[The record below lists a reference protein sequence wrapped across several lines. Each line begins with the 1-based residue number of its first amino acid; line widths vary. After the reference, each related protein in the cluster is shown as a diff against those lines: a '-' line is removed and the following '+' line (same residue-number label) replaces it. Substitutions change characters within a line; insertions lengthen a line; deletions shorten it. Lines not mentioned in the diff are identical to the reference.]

1 MRIAIFT
8 DTYPPYIN
16 GVSTST
22 FNLANALKAKGHE
35 VLVVA
40 PRPTDGKMEQV
51 GNVLYIPGI
60 DLKKLYGFRLTNI
73 FANKPVSI
81 IKRFNPDVIHN
92 QTDFTIGV
100 LARRCSKK
108 LKVPIVYTYHT
119 AYEDYTYYVAR
130 GVGIMDRFAKRVV
143 RNYSRDLAGRMTE
156 FITPSEKT
164 KEYMRIVGS
173 DIYIN
178 VIPTGID
185 FSIFKIDKIDQQK
198 MAKFKR
204 EHNIKPTTKVFLL
217 LGRIAKEKSM
227 DVSLRGIAAY
237 HQKHPEVDVKVVV
250 VGNGPFKEEL
260 ELYAEELG
268 ISNIVDFVGEV
279 SALEVPFYYN
289 LADIYTSASIT
300 ETQGLTF
307 MEAMAAGR
315 IVLARFDSNLT
326 GTIVNGKTG
335 FFFTDDASFV
345 SQVEKIFAL
354 TKEQKDAVIQ
364 EAYRRADIYSLDKFY
379 ENVVRVYKRAIRKR
393 W

>member
-1 MRIAIFT
+1 MRVAIFT

-22 FNLANALKAKGHE
+22 FNLANCLKAKGHE

-40 PRPTDGKMEQV
+40 PRPTDGKMEQI

-60 DLKKLYGFRLTNI
+60 DLKRYYGFRLTNI
-73 FANKPVSI
+73 FASKPIKI
-81 IKRFNPDVIHN
+81 IKKFKPDVIHN

-100 LARRCSKK
+100 LARRCAKI
-108 LKVPIVYTYHT
+108 LRVPIVYTYHT

-130 GVGIMDRFAKRVV
+130 GIMDRFAKRIV
-143 RNYSRDLAGRMTE
+143 RNYSRDLADRMTE

-164 KEYMRIVGS
+164 KEYMRLVGS
-173 DIYIN
+173 DIYVN

-185 FSIFKIDKIDQQK
+185 FSIFKADQIDQKK
-198 MAKFKR
+198 MAKFKA

-227 DVSLRGIAAY
+227 DVSLKGFAAY
-237 HQKHPEVDVKVVV
+237 HKKHPEVDAKVLV

-260 ELYAEELG
+260 ELIAEELG
-268 ISNIVDFVGEV
+268 ISSCVDFIGEV
-279 SALEVPFYYN
+279 SGLEVPFYYHA
-289 LADIYTSASIT
+289 ADIYTSASIT

-326 GTIVNGKTG
+326 GTIINGKTG
-335 FFFTDDASFV
+335 FFFTDDNSFV

-354 TKEQKDAVIQ
+354 SKEQKENIIQ
-364 EAYRRADIYSLDKFY
+364 EAYRQADIYSLDKFY
-379 ENVVRVYKRAIRKR
+379 ENIVRVYKRAIRKC

>member
-22 FNLANALKAKGHE
+22 FNLANCLKAKGHE
-35 VLVVA
+35 VLVIA
-40 PRPTDGKMEQV
+40 PRPTDGKMEKV
-51 GNVLYIPGI
+51 GDVLYIPGI

-73 FANKPVSI
+73 FANKPLSI
-81 IKRFNPDVIHN
+81 IKKFNPDVIHN

-100 LARRCSKK
+100 LARRVAKR

-119 AYEDYTYYVAR
+119 SYEDYTYYIV
-130 GVGIMDRFAKRVV
+130 GGGIMDRFAKRIV
-143 RNYSRDLAGRMTE
+143 RNYSRDLADRMTE

-164 KEYMRIVGS
+164 KDYMRLAGS
-173 DIYIN
+173 DIYVN

-185 FSIFKIDKIDQQK
+185 FSIFKADKIDQKK
-198 MAKFKR
+198 MAKFKE
-204 EHNIKPTTKVFLL
+204 EHNIKPNTKVFLL

-227 DVSLRGIAAY
+227 DVSLRGFAAY
-237 HQKHPEVDVKVVV
+237 HQKHPEVDVKMLV
-250 VGNGPFKEEL
+250 VGGGPFKEEL
-260 ELYAEELG
+260 ELIAEDLG
-268 ISNIVDFVGEV
+268 ISPYVDFIGSV
-279 SALEVPFYYN
+279 SGLEVPFYYH

-326 GTIVNGKTG
+326 GTIINGKTG

-345 SQVEKIFAL
+345 SQVEKIFSL
-354 TKEQKDAVIQ
+354 TKEQKAAIIQ
-364 EAYRRADIYSLDKFY
+364 EAYRIADIYSLDKFY
-379 ENVVRVYKRAIRKR
+379 ENIVRVYKRAIRKF

>member
-1 MRIAIFT
+1 MRVAIFT

-22 FNLANALKAKGHE
+22 FNLANCLKAKGHE

-40 PRPTDGKMEQV
+40 PRPTDGKMEQI
-51 GNVLYIPGI
+51 GDVLYIPGI
-60 DLKKLYGFRLTNI
+60 DLKRLYGFRLTNI
-73 FANKPVSI
+73 FASKP
-81 IKRFNPDVIHN
+81 IKVIKKFKPDVIHN

-100 LARRCSKK
+100 LARRCAKI
-108 LKVPIVYTYHT
+108 LRVPIVYTYHT

-130 GVGIMDRFAKRVV
+130 GIMDRFAKRIV
-143 RNYSRDLAGRMTE
+143 RNYSRDLADRMTE

-164 KEYMRIVGS
+164 KEYMRLVGS
-173 DIYIN
+173 DIYVN

-185 FSIFKIDKIDQQK
+185 FSIFKADKIDQK
-198 MAKFKR
+198 RMAKFKA

-227 DVSLRGIAAY
+227 DVSLRGFAAY
-237 HQKHPEVDVKVVV
+237 HKKHPEVDAKVIV

-260 ELYAEELG
+260 ELIAEDLG
-268 ISNIVDFVGEV
+268 ISSYVDFIGEV
-279 SALEVPFYYN
+279 SGLEVPFYYHA
-289 LADIYTSASIT
+289 ADIYTSASIT

-326 GTIVNGKTG
+326 GTIINGKTG
-335 FFFTDDASFV
+335 FFFTDDNSFV

-354 TKEQKDAVIQ
+354 SKEQKENIIQ
-364 EAYRRADIYSLDKFY
+364 EAYRQADIYSLDKFY
-379 ENVVRVYKRAIRKR
+379 ENIVRVYKRAIRKC

>member
-22 FNLANALKAKGHE
+22 FNLANALKARGHE

-40 PRPTDGKMEQV
+40 PRPTDGKMEKI
-51 GNVLYIPGI
+51 GDVLYIPGI

-73 FANKPVSI
+73 FSNKPLKL
-81 IKRFNPDVIHN
+81 IKNFKPDVIHN
-92 QTDFTIGV
+92 QTDFTIGMF
-100 LARRCSKK
+100 ARRCAKK

-119 AYEDYTYYVAR
+119 SYEDYTYYITR
-130 GVGIMDRFAKRVV
+130 GIMDRFAKRIV
-143 RNYSRDLAGRMTE
+143 RTYSRDLAGRMTE
-156 FITPSEKT
+156 YITPSEKT
-164 KEYMRIVGS
+164 KEYIRQIGS

-185 FSIFKIDKIDQQK
+185 FSIFKSDQIDQQRVAEFRK
-198 MAKFKR
+198 
-204 EHNIKPTTKVFLL
+204 EHNIKPNTKVFLL

-227 DVSLRGIAAY
+227 DVSLRGIASY
-237 HQKHPEVDVKVVV
+237 HKKHPEVDVKVLV
-250 VGNGPFKEEL
+250 VGGGPFKEEL
-260 ELYAEELG
+260 ELIAEELG
-268 ISNIVDFVGEV
+268 ISSLVDFIGEV
-279 SALEVPFYYN
+279 SGLEVPFYYY

-335 FFFTDDASFV
+335 FFFTDDSSFI
-345 SQVEKIFAL
+345 SQVEKIFSL
-354 TKEQKDAVIQ
+354 TEEQKAAIIE
-364 EAYRRADIYSLDKFY
+364 EAYRYADAYSLDKFY
-379 ENVVRVYKRAIRKR
+379 ENVVRVYKRAIRKH

>member
-22 FNLANALKAKGHE
+22 FNLANCLKANGHQ

-40 PRPTDGKMEQV
+40 PRPNDGKMEQV
-51 GNVLYIPGI
+51 GDVLYIPGL

-73 FANKPVSI
+73 FSNKPLSI
-81 IKRFNPDVIHN
+81 IKKFKPDVIHN
-92 QTDFTIGV
+92 QTDFTIGIF
-100 LARRCSKK
+100 ARRVAKR

-119 AYEDYTYYVAR
+119 SYEDYTYYIV
-130 GVGIMDRFAKRVV
+130 GGGIMDRFAKRVV
-143 RNYSRDLAGRMTE
+143 RNYSRDLADRMTE

-164 KEYMRIVGS
+164 KEYMRLVGS
-173 DIYIN
+173 DTYVN

-185 FSIFKIDKIDQQK
+185 FSIFKADKIDQKK
-198 MAKFKR
+198 MAKFK
-204 EHNIKPTTKVFLL
+204 EQHNIKANTKVFLL

-227 DVSLRGIAAY
+227 DVSLRGFAAY
-237 HQKHPEVDVKVVV
+237 HKKHPEVDAKVLV
-250 VGNGPFKEEL
+250 VGGGPFKEEL
-260 ELYAEELG
+260 ELIAEDLG
-268 ISNIVDFVGEV
+268 ISSCVDFIGSV
-279 SALEVPFYYN
+279 SGLEVPFYYH

-335 FFFTDDASFV
+335 FFFTDENSFI

-354 TKEQKDAVIQ
+354 SKEQKDAIIQ
-364 EAYRRADIYSLDKFY
+364 EAYRQADAYSLDKFY
-379 ENVVRVYKRAIRKR
+379 ENIVRVYKRAIRKC

>member
-22 FNLANALKAKGHE
+22 FNLANCLKAKGHE

-40 PRPTDGKMEQV
+40 PRPTDGKMEQI
-51 GNVLYIPGI
+51 GDVLYIPGI
-60 DLKKLYGFRLTNI
+60 DLKKMYGFRLTNI
-73 FANKPVSI
+73 FANKPIKI
-81 IKRFNPDVIHN
+81 IKKFNPDVIHN

-100 LARRCSKK
+100 LARRCAKR
-108 LKVPIVYTYHT
+108 LRIPIVYTYHT

-130 GVGIMDRFAKRVV
+130 GIMDRFAKRIV
-143 RNYSRDLAGRMTE
+143 RNYSRDLADRMTE

-164 KEYMRIVGS
+164 KEYMRLVGS
-173 DIYIN
+173 DIYVN

-185 FSIFKIDKIDQQK
+185 FSIFKADKIDQK
-198 MAKFKR
+198 KIAKFKE
-204 EHNIKPTTKVFLL
+204 EHNIKPTTKVLLL

-227 DVSLRGIAAY
+227 DVSLKGFAAY
-237 HQKHPEVDVKVVV
+237 HKKHPEVDARVLV
-250 VGNGPFKEEL
+250 VGDGPAKEEL
-260 ELYAEELG
+260 ELVAENLG
-268 ISNIVDFVGEV
+268 ISSIVDFVGSV
-279 SALEVPFYYN
+279 SGLEVPFYYH

-326 GTIVNGKTG
+326 GTIINGKTG
-335 FFFTDDASFV
+335 FFFTDESSFV
-345 SQVEKIFAL
+345 SQVEKIFSL
-354 TKEQKDAVIQ
+354 SKEQKDAIIQ
-364 EAYRRADIYSLDKFY
+364 EAYHQADIYSLDKFY
-379 ENVVRVYKRAIRKR
+379 ENIVRVYKRAIRKC

>member
-8 DTYPPYIN
+8 DTYPPFIN

-22 FNLANALKAKGHE
+22 FNLVNSLMDNGHE
-35 VLVVA
+35 VLVIA
-40 PRPTDGKMEQV
+40 PRSTDGKLEQI

-60 DLKKLYGFRLTNI
+60 YLKKYYGYRLTNW
-73 FANKPVSI
+73 FANKPINIV
-81 IKRFNPDVIHN
+81 KKFKPDVIHN

-100 LARRCSKK
+100 MARRCAKK
-108 LKVPIVYTYHT
+108 LKLPIVYTYHT
-119 AYEDYTYYVAR
+119 SYEDYTYYVTH
-130 GVGIMDRFAKRVV
+130 GIMDRFAKRVV

-164 KEYMRIVGS
+164 KEYMRLVGS

-185 FSIFKIDKIDQQK
+185 FSIFKPEKIDQERTK
-198 MAKFKR
+198 KFKE

-217 LGRIAKEKSM
+217 LGRVAKEKSM

-237 HQKHPEVDVKVVV
+237 HNKHPEKDIKVLV
-250 VGNGPFKEEL
+250 VGDGPAREDL
-260 ELYAEELG
+260 GLYAESLG
-268 ISNIVDFVGEV
+268 ISNIVDFIGSVP
-279 SALEVPFYYN
+279 ALEVPFYYS
-289 LADIYTSASIT
+289 LCDIYTSASIT

-307 MEAMAAGR
+307 MEAMAAKK

-326 GTIVNGKTG
+326 GTIINGKTG

-345 SQVEKIFAL
+345 SQIEKIFAL
-354 TKEQKDAVIQ
+354 NKEQKEEIIK
-364 EAYRRADIYSLDKFY
+364 EANVVLDSYSIEKFY
-379 ENVVRVYKRAIRKR
+379 DNVVRVYKRAIRKF

>member
-22 FNLANALKAKGHE
+22 FNLANALKARGHE

-40 PRPTDGKMEQV
+40 PRPTDGKMEKI
-51 GNVLYIPGI
+51 GDVLYIPGI

-73 FANKPVSI
+73 FSNKPLKL
-81 IKRFNPDVIHN
+81 IKNFKPDIIHN
-92 QTDFTIGV
+92 QTDFTIGMF
-100 LARRCSKK
+100 ARRCAKK

-119 AYEDYTYYVAR
+119 SYEDYTYYITR
-130 GVGIMDRFAKRVV
+130 GIMDRFAKRIV
-143 RNYSRDLAGRMTE
+143 RTYSRDLAGRMTE
-156 FITPSEKT
+156 YITPSEKT
-164 KEYMRIVGS
+164 KEYIRQIGS

-185 FSIFKIDKIDQQK
+185 FSIFKSDQIDQQRVAEFRK
-198 MAKFKR
+198 
-204 EHNIKPTTKVFLL
+204 EHNIKPNTKVFLL

-227 DVSLRGIAAY
+227 DVSLRGIALY
-237 HQKHPEVDVKVVV
+237 HKKHPEVDVKVLV
-250 VGNGPFKEEL
+250 VGGGPFKEEL
-260 ELYAEELG
+260 ELIAEELG
-268 ISNIVDFVGEV
+268 ISSLVDFIGEV
-279 SALEVPFYYN
+279 SGLEVPFYYY

-335 FFFTDDASFV
+335 FFFTDDSSFI
-345 SQVEKIFAL
+345 SQVEKIFSL
-354 TKEQKDAVIQ
+354 TEKQKAAIIE
-364 EAYRRADIYSLDKFY
+364 EAYRYADAYSLDKFY
-379 ENVVRVYKRAIRKR
+379 ENVVRVYKRTIRKH

>member
-35 VLVVA
+35 VLIVA
-40 PRPTDGKMEQV
+40 PRPTDGKMEQI
-51 GNVLYIPGI
+51 GDVLYIPGI

-73 FANKPVSI
+73 FSNKPLKI
-81 IKRFNPDVIHN
+81 IKEFKPDLIHN
-92 QTDFTIGV
+92 QTDFTIGMF
-100 LARRCSKK
+100 ARRCAKK

-119 AYEDYTYYVAR
+119 AYEDYTYYIVR
-130 GVGIMDRFAKRVV
+130 GIMDRFAKRIV
-143 RNYSRDLAGRMTE
+143 RTYSRDLAGRMTE
-156 FITPSEKT
+156 FITPSDKT
-164 KEYMRIVGS
+164 KEYMRFAGS

-185 FSIFKIDKIDQQK
+185 FSIFRSDKIDQQK
-198 MAKFKR
+198 IAEFKK
-204 EHNIKPTTKVFLL
+204 EHNIKPDTKVLLL

-227 DVSLRGIAAY
+227 DVSLRGFAAY
-237 HQKHPEVDVKVVV
+237 HKKHPEVDAKVLV

-268 ISNIVDFVGEV
+268 ISSLVDFVGEV
-279 SALEVPFYYN
+279 SGLEVPFYYH

-335 FFFTDDASFV
+335 FFFTDDSSFV

-354 TKEQKDAVIQ
+354 SKEQKEAIIK
-364 EAYRRADIYSLDKFY
+364 EAYRSADVYSLDKFY
-379 ENVVRVYKRAIRKR
+379 ENIVRVYKRAIRKC

>member
-40 PRPTDGKMEQV
+40 PRPTDGKMEQI

-185 FSIFKIDKIDQQK
+185 FSIFKSDKIDQQK

>member
-8 DTYPPYIN
+8 DTYPPFIN

-22 FNLANALKAKGHE
+22 FNLVNSLMDNGHE
-35 VLVVA
+35 VLVIA
-40 PRPTDGKMEQV
+40 PRSTDGKLEQI

-60 DLKKLYGFRLTNI
+60 YLKKYYGYRLTNW
-73 FANKPVSI
+73 FANKPINIV
-81 IKRFNPDVIHN
+81 KKFKPDIIHN

-100 LARRCSKK
+100 MARRCAKK
-108 LKVPIVYTYHT
+108 LKLPIVYTYHT
-119 AYEDYTYYVAR
+119 SYEDYTYYVTH
-130 GVGIMDRFAKRVV
+130 GIMDRFAKRVV
-143 RNYSRDLAGRMTE
+143 RGYTRDLANRMTE

-164 KEYMRIVGS
+164 KEYMRLVGS

-185 FSIFKIDKIDQQK
+185 FSIFKPEKIDKERTK
-198 MAKFKR
+198 KFKE
-204 EHNIKPTTKVFLL
+204 EHNIKPTTKVFLI

-237 HQKHPEVDVKVVV
+237 HNKHPEKDIKILV
-250 VGNGPFKEEL
+250 VGDGPYREEL
-260 ELYAEELG
+260 GLYAEELG
-268 ISNIVDFVGEV
+268 LSKIIDFIGSVP
-279 SALEVPFYYN
+279 ALEVPFYYN
-289 LADIYTSASIT
+289 LCDIYTSASIT

-307 MEAMAAGR
+307 MEAMAAKK

-326 GTIVNGKTG
+326 GTIINGKTG

-345 SQVEKIFAL
+345 SQIEKIFAL
-354 TKEQKDAVIQ
+354 NKEQKEEIIK
-364 EAYRRADIYSLDKFY
+364 EANVVLDSYSIEKFY
-379 ENVVRVYKRAIRKR
+379 DNVVRVYKRAIRKF

>member
-22 FNLANALKAKGHE
+22 FNLANCLKAKGHE

-51 GNVLYIPGI
+51 GDVLYIPGI
-60 DLKKLYGFRLTNI
+60 DLKRYYGFRLTNI
-73 FANKPVSI
+73 FASKPIKI
-81 IKRFNPDVIHN
+81 IKKFNPDVIHN

-100 LARRCSKK
+100 LARRCAKI
-108 LKVPIVYTYHT
+108 LRVPIIYTYHT

-130 GVGIMDRFAKRVV
+130 GIMDRFAKRIV
-143 RNYSRDLAGRMTE
+143 RNYSRDLADRMTE

-164 KEYMRIVGS
+164 KEYMRLVGS
-173 DIYIN
+173 DIYVN

-185 FSIFKIDKIDQQK
+185 FSIFKADKIDQK
-198 MAKFKR
+198 KLAKFKE
-204 EHNIKPTTKVFLL
+204 EHNIKANTKVFLL

-227 DVSLRGIAAY
+227 DVSLRGFAAY
-237 HQKHPEVDVKVVV
+237 HKKHPEVDAKVLV

-260 ELYAEELG
+260 ELLAEELG
-268 ISNIVDFVGEV
+268 ISSCVDFVGSV
-279 SALEVPFYYN
+279 SGLEVPFYYH

-326 GTIVNGKTG
+326 GTIINGKTG
-335 FFFTDDASFV
+335 FFFTDEASFV

-354 TKEQKDAVIQ
+354 SKEQKAAIIQ
-364 EAYRRADIYSLDKFY
+364 EAYRQADIYSLDKFY
-379 ENVVRVYKRAIRKR
+379 ENIVRVYKRAIRKC

>member
-8 DTYPPYIN
+8 DTYPPFIN

-22 FNLANALKAKGHE
+22 FNLVNSLMDNGHE
-35 VLVVA
+35 VLVIA
-40 PRPTDGKMEQV
+40 PRSTDGKLEQI

-60 DLKKLYGFRLTNI
+60 YLKKYYGYRLTNW
-73 FANKPVSI
+73 FANKPISI
-81 IKRFNPDVIHN
+81 VKKFKPDIIHN

-100 LARRCSKK
+100 MARRCAKK
-108 LKVPIVYTYHT
+108 LKLPIVYTYHT
-119 AYEDYTYYVAR
+119 SYEDYTYYVTH
-130 GVGIMDRFAKRVV
+130 GIMDRFAKRVV
-143 RNYSRDLAGRMTE
+143 RGYTRDLANRMTE

-164 KEYMRIVGS
+164 KEYMRLVGS

-185 FSIFKIDKIDQQK
+185 FSIFKPEKIDKERTK
-198 MAKFKR
+198 KFKE
-204 EHNIKPTTKVFLL
+204 EHNIKPTTKVFLI

-237 HQKHPEVDVKVVV
+237 HNKHPEKDIKILV
-250 VGNGPFKEEL
+250 VGDGPYREEL
-260 ELYAEELG
+260 GLYAEELG
-268 ISNIVDFVGEV
+268 LSKIIDFIGSVP
-279 SALEVPFYYN
+279 ALEVPFYYN
-289 LADIYTSASIT
+289 LCDIYTSASIT

-307 MEAMAAGR
+307 MEAMAAEK

-326 GTIVNGKTG
+326 GTIINGKTG

-354 TKEQKDAVIQ
+354 NKEQKEEIIK
-364 EAYRRADIYSLDKFY
+364 EANVVLDVYSIEKFY
-379 ENVVRVYKRAIRKR
+379 DNVVRVYKRAIRKF

>member
-22 FNLANALKAKGHE
+22 FNLANCLKAKGHE

-40 PRPTDGKMEQV
+40 PRPTDGKMEQI
-51 GNVLYIPGI
+51 GDVLYIPGI
-60 DLKKLYGFRLTNI
+60 DLKRLYGFRLTNI
-73 FANKPVSI
+73 FASKP
-81 IKRFNPDVIHN
+81 IKVIKKFKPDVIHN

-100 LARRCSKK
+100 LARRCAKI
-108 LKVPIVYTYHT
+108 LRVPIVYTYHT

-130 GVGIMDRFAKRVV
+130 GIMDRFAKRII
-143 RNYSRDLAGRMTE
+143 RNYSRDLADRMTE

-164 KEYMRIVGS
+164 KEYMRLVGS
-173 DIYIN
+173 DIYVN

-185 FSIFKIDKIDQQK
+185 FSIFKADKIDQK
-198 MAKFKR
+198 RMAKFKA

-227 DVSLRGIAAY
+227 DVSLRGFAAY
-237 HQKHPEVDVKVVV
+237 HKKHPEVDAKVIV

-260 ELYAEELG
+260 ELIAEDLG
-268 ISNIVDFVGEV
+268 ISSYVDFIGEV
-279 SALEVPFYYN
+279 SGLEVPFYYHA
-289 LADIYTSASIT
+289 ADIYTSASIT

-326 GTIVNGKTG
+326 GTIINGKTG
-335 FFFTDDASFV
+335 FFFTDDNSFV

-354 TKEQKDAVIQ
+354 SKEQKENIIQ
-364 EAYRRADIYSLDKFY
+364 EAYRQADIYSLDKFY
-379 ENVVRVYKRAIRKR
+379 ENIVRVYKRAIRKC